1 MLEKLFK
8 NFRQVNSKHQTQAF
22 RNYNNISSQHERALT
37 IKNFMTH
44 TSKSHPHAVLFQSN
58 DELRQ
63 RETTSKA
70 NVQYTN

>member
-1 MLEKLFK
+1 MLETFFK
-8 NFRQVNSKHQTQAF
+8 NFREINSKHQTQAS
-22 RNYNNISSQHERALT
+22 RNHTSSQHERTLT

-63 RETTSKA
+63 NEATSKA
-70 NVQYTN
+70 NGQYAN